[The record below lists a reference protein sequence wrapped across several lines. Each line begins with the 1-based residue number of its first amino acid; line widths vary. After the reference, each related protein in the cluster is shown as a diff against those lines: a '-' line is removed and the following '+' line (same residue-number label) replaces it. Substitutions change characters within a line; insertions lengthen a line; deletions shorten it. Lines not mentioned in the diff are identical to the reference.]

1 MRTMIKMIALN
12 LCFAGQMALADG
24 LSAFDQMK
32 QMAGSWQGT
41 LTRSTGEVVETR
53 SNFRVISDG
62 HTMIET
68 LIEDGVEMLT
78 TYSEQDGE
86 LQVTHYC
93 SLGTEPKFK
102 TTGSSDGIIDLR
114 LIADSGLH
122 EAHHNF
128 VASMNYDLSDI
139 AAGSVVVSNTVMN
152 GGARES
158 GRAVIKRVE

>member
-1 MRTMIKMIALN
+1 
-12 LCFAGQMALADG
+12 
-24 LSAFDQMK
+24 
-32 QMAGSWQGT
+32 
-41 LTRSTGEVVETR
+41 
-53 SNFRVISDG
+53 
-62 HTMIET
+62 MIET